1 MKESKRRKVKE
12 NGSMETGSSSEFL
25 DKGKAMRGGTGK
37 RHDVVSD
44 TKVEPFVAR
53 SDHNPKEL
61 KSWAKRTGFVSNYSG
76 EVGTS
81 ASENFDSVGFDVK
94 NVDY

>member
-1 MKESKRRKVKE
+1 M
-12 NGSMETGSSSEFL
+12 
-25 DKGKAMRGGTGK
+25 
-37 RHDVVSD
+37 
-44 TKVEPFVAR
+44 AR